1 MTPSNKGEVMTKQ
14 LRRVL
19 LVPAVLLLS
28 LVSALAAAPA
38 GAATAQAAATCSPSY
53 AAQLTDI
60 RVGRHD
66 TYDRIVLDLCGA
78 SPSVNHQFVDQL
90 VEDGSGRP
98 VVIPGNVFLQVTAQP
113 AAAHDD
119 AGNPTYT
126 GPRQFT
132 TPSLANVR
140 AVALTGDFEGVLSVG
155 LGMDHRSWVNVFT
168 LNSPTRVVIDVGR

>member
-1 MTPSNKGEVMTKQ
+1 MTPSSKGG
-14 LRRVL
+14 
-19 LVPAVLLLS
+19 S
-28 LVSALAAAPA
+28 DD
-38 GAATAQAAATCSPSY
+38 QAAATGAPG
-53 AAQLTDI
+53 ARRPPAQP
-60 RVGRHD
+60 RVGAGGR
-66 TYDRIVLDLCGA
+66 T
-78 SPSVNHQFVDQL
+78 
-90 VEDGSGRP
+90 GRP

-155 LGMDHRSWVNVFT
+155 LGMDH
-168 LNSPTRVVIDVGR
+168 